1 MNTPTMSAC
10 AAKDWEDLCVQCE
23 CECDGAVETG
33 EED

>member
-23 CECDGAVETG
+23 CDGAVETG